1 MRPLLILLTLAGFI
15 WLICYSFYS
24 LGRRDAIK
32 SQKRKDKASTTGR
45 KKVESFVIENEK
57 HSSYGEGQDKK

>member
-1 MRPLLILLTLAGFI
+1 
-15 WLICYSFYS
+15 LICYSFYS
-24 LGRRDAIK
+24 LGRKDAIK

-57 HSSYGEGQDKK
+57 HSSYGDDKQ